1 MSILLTTGTLL
12 AIAMLLHFAVWKI
25 RRPAREI
32 RSLFLIFTGVLCGG
46 LVVAF
51 LRGVTWFDLLRTLLL
66 YVPTSF
72 SYILTY
78 PAIGADSPTIS
89 LMHFLGDKSPDGV
102 TAEEATEFLVRR
114 PFVNARLTEL
124 LKSGLIVEQGGR
136 YLIVGRG
143 SLAFRIILTYRKI
156 YGSIPR
162 GG

>member
-1 MSILLTTGTLL
+1 
-12 AIAMLLHFAVWKI
+12 
-25 RRPAREI
+25 
-32 RSLFLIFTGVLCGG
+32 
-46 LVVAF
+46 
-51 LRGVTWFDLLRTLLL
+51 
-66 YVPTSF
+66 
-72 SYILTY
+72 
-78 PAIGADSPTIS
+78 
-89 LMHFLGDKSPDGV
+89 MHFLGDKSPDGV